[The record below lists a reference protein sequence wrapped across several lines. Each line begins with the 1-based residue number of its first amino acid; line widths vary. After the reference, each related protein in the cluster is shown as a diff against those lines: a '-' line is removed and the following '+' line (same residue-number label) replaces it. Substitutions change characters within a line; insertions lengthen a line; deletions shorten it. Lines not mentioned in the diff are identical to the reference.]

1 MPLKRETRPLNLNI
15 NNKLSPL
22 RDFYIID
29 RQTPSMF
36 CALAPQLRC
45 KRENMKTF
53 KPFFMM
59 FLIIGLKTLIH
70 YYTVREIHHKKKAGI
85 IMTTASVAPKIL
97 YVVFFVKVKE
107 QAINEIARKR
117 ETGQ

>member
-1 MPLKRETRPLNLNI
+1 
-15 NNKLSPL
+15 
-22 RDFYIID
+22 
-29 RQTPSMF
+29 
-36 CALAPQLRC
+36 
-45 KRENMKTF
+45 MKPF

-59 FLIIGLKTLIH
+59 SLIIGLKTLIN
-70 YYTVREIHHKKKAGI
+70 YYTVREIHHKKNAGV

-97 YVVFFVKVKE
+97 HVVFFVKVKV